1 MQTDFLIIGQ
11 GLAGSLLAWELISR
25 GCYVVVVDSGK
36 ENASLIAAGIINPIT
51 GMRLV
56 KTGDVETL
64 LPTAHDCYD
73 QLSKFFGQRFYIKK
87 PMLRIFR
94 DETELAHCI
103 NRQQQ
108 AGYAPYL
115 GNIAPVGQQLA
126 NLSTPYGYIQQY
138 ETGHLLT
145 TSLLSCLKQFF
156 IERNSYRQ
164 DIVVYQSIHVD
175 SVVSWK
181 DITAKQLIFCE
192 GYHASHN
199 PWFSW
204 LPLRPAK
211 GEILRLSNP
220 VEIPNAILN
229 YGNWLL
235 PLGDGTMRIG
245 ATFDREQIDTQP
257 SVQGR
262 ETLLNTLKAYSPS
275 LAQSVVIAHQTGIR
289 PCTTDRHPFIGR
301 HPKHG
306 KIAIFNGFGTKG
318 SLQIPWYSQ
327 RFADYLLNQQPLP
340 QSCDIQRFQATNFPG

>member
-25 GCYVVVVDSGK
+25 GCQVVVVDSGT

-51 GMRLV
+51 GMRFV
-56 KTGDVETL
+56 KTVDVETL
-64 LPTAHDCYD
+64 LPAAHDCYD
-73 QLSKFFGQRFYIKK
+73 QLSRFFGQRFYVKK
-87 PMLRIFR
+87 PILRIFR
-94 DETELAHCI
+94 DETELTHCK

-108 AGYAPYL
+108 LGYAPYL
-115 GNIAPVGQQLA
+115 GNIAQAGQQLA
-126 NLSTPYGYIQQY
+126 NLSTPYGFIRQY

-145 TSLLSCLKQFF
+145 ASLLSHLQQFF
-156 IERNSYRQ
+156 KERNSYRQ
-164 DIVVYQSIHVD
+164 DSVDYPSIQVD

-181 DITAKQLIFCE
+181 GIAAKQLIFCE

-211 GEILRLSNP
+211 GEILTLSNP
-220 VEIPNAILN
+220 MKIPNAILN

-235 PLGDGTMRIG
+235 PLGSGTMRIG

-262 ETLLNTLKAYSPS
+262 QTLLGALKAYSPS
-275 LAQSVVIAHQTGIR
+275 LAQSVVLAHQAGIR
-289 PCTTDRHPFIGR
+289 PCTRDRHPFIGR
-301 HPKHG
+301 HPQYK
-306 KIAIFNGFGTKG
+306 KLAIFNGFGAKG

-327 RFADYLLNQQPLP
+327 RFAEYLLNHQPLP
-340 QSCDIQRFQATNFPG
+340 QSCDIQRF